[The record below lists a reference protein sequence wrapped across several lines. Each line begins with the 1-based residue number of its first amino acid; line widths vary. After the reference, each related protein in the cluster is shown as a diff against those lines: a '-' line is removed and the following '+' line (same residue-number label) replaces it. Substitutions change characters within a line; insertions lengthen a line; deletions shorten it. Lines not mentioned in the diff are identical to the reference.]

1 MYNSPPKVDHKIND
15 FVTVVTGTLAKKDS
29 GESVS
34 VAFCSAGV
42 GMVAAAAA
50 ATLLVERFKVRALMF
65 TGVAGGLVP
74 TLQVH
79 WTASFFLSFR

>member
-1 MYNSPPKVDHKIND
+1 MDHKIND
-15 FVTVVTGTLAKKDS
+15 FVTVVTGTLEKKKDDAS
-29 GESVS
+29 ATTVS

-50 ATLLVERFKVRALMF
+50 ATLLVERFNVRALLF

-74 TLQVH
+74 TLQV
-79 WTASFFLSFR
+79 TAVSFCLF